1 VRGIPAG
8 VIENIRISDSI
19 FSGVTETEV
28 VEHAGTITFKRVTVQ
43 PAKTVKG
50 LNSIPPPK

>member
-1 VRGIPAG
+1 M
-8 VIENIRISDSI
+8 IENIRISDST

-28 VEHAGTITFKRVTVQ
+28 VEHAGTITFNRVTVQ

-50 LNSIPPPK
+50 LNSIPPAK